1 MIPIGRGQ
9 RELIIGDRQT
19 GKTAIAIDTIINQKG
34 KDLICIYVA
43 IGQKKA
49 AVARTVALLERTGA
63 MEHTIVVIASADEAA
78 ALQYIAPYA
87 GCTMGE
93 EFMET
98 GRDALVVYDDLSKH
112 AWAYRQVS
120 LLLRRPPG
128 REAYPGDLFYL
139 HSRLLERAARLAVK
153 YVVTQPEFSAAT
165 ATEKDSVDGVVFD
178 GPLSKHNAEQAAKAK
193 GEGYKVVKVAG
204 SGGSLTALPIIETLL
219 GDVSAYVPTNVISI
233 TDGQIYLES
242 NLFNAGIRPAV
253 NVGISVS
260 RVGGAAQTKSMRQVA
275 GRLKLDMASYR
286 ELAAFAQ
293 FGSDLDKSTQGQLNR
308 GRRMQEVL
316 KQPQYEPVSLEHQ
329 VIVIFA
335 GTNGFADDVS
345 VEKMRQWENDLKK
358 YMDASHPDIGKDIA
372 EKKVISP
379 ETEKKLRE
387 ALTAFKS
394 SWQS

>member
-1 MIPIGRGQ
+1 
-9 RELIIGDRQT
+9 
-19 GKTAIAIDTIINQKG
+19 
-34 KDLICIYVA
+34 
-43 IGQKKA
+43 
-49 AVARTVALLERTGA
+49 
-63 MEHTIVVIASADEAA
+63 
-78 ALQYIAPYA
+78 
-87 GCTMGE
+87 
-93 EFMET
+93 
-98 GRDALVVYDDLSKH
+98 
-112 AWAYRQVS
+112 
-120 LLLRRPPG
+120 LLRRPPG

-153 YVVTQPEFSAAT
+153 YVVTKAEFSGTT
-165 ATEKDSVDGVVFD
+165 ATEEDSVDSVVFD
-178 GPLSKHNAEQAAKAK
+178 GPLSKHNAEQSAKIK
-193 GEGYKVVKVAG
+193 GESFKVVKVAG

-293 FGSDLDKSTQGQLNR
+293 FGSDLDKATLAQLNR

-316 KQPQYEPVSLEHQ
+316 KQPQYEPVSLGHQ
-329 VIVIFA
+329 VVVIYA
-335 GTNGFADDVS
+335 GTNGFADDVP

-358 YMDASHPDIGKDIA
+358 YMDASHPEIGKDIA
-372 EKKVISP
+372 EKKAISP